1 MIKVTQ
7 RFYKFL
13 RVLSYVT
20 KVSNQ
25 FHLLS
30 VIHLVLQFSTSFNPL
45 VHTQYQTSFSYTI
58 KNQLHI
64 RSAAFL
70 EVHHVLLSQVVIQRY
85 ISILPDFS
93 FSWSCLLQVFY
104 LGYSWLVDKSTTFI
118 YLQKQTFDQR
128 RYSEMGISLT
138 HYYFVVVG
146 EEVQSVWLYK
156 YCFCTYFLGLK
167 TVRDESYG
175 YGSMRTALSHVSWV
189 FG

>member
-118 YLQKQTFDQR
+118 YLQKQNLRPAQ
-128 RYSEMGISLT
+128 
-138 HYYFVVVG
+138 
-146 EEVQSVWLYK
+146 
-156 YCFCTYFLGLK
+156 
-167 TVRDESYG
+167 
-175 YGSMRTALSHVSWV
+175 V
-189 FG
+189 FGNGNFPYSLLLCSGRGRSSISMVI